1 MICLRSGRRRWTP
14 VRDDERKPGRRFEE
28 RSGSLRRE
36 KRDKNQKLDNK
47 TLYHEQRFDIEK
59 YKSILKGVCKNYRA
73 PFSLDVI
80 EGGYFHEDGSWVDE
94 NTLLVTFIGIRK
106 RTVYEIARDICTFF
120 RQETVMI
127 TLTPSIRF
135 NIHDGLASEEI
146 ENMKKKGEDHNADSA
161 DETI

>member
-1 MICLRSGRRRWTP
+1 M
-14 VRDDERKPGRRFEE
+14 
-28 RSGSLRRE
+28 
-36 KRDKNQKLDNK
+36 
-47 TLYHEQRFDIEK
+47 
-59 YKSILKGVCKNYRA
+59 
-73 PFSLDVI
+73 I

-135 NIHDGLASEEI
+135 NIHDSLASDEI

-161 DETI
+161 DDTI

>member
-1 MICLRSGRRRWTP
+1 MLEARIYVGL
-14 VRDDERKPGRRFEE
+14 
-28 RSGSLRRE
+28 
-36 KRDKNQKLDNK
+36 RDKDS
-47 TLYHEQRFDIEK
+47 HEQRFDIEK

-106 RTVYEIARDICTFF
+106 KTVYEIARDICTFF

-146 ENMKKKGEDHNADSA
+146 ENLKKKGEDHNADSA
-161 DETI
+161 DDTI